1 MKNKAAQQQEE
12 ETSKKKLKMM
22 EQIAD
27 ESIQEILKARVL
39 LNVQPEEIEHL
50 VFTIEASESVA

>member
-39 LNVQPEEIEHL
+39 LNVQSEEIEHL